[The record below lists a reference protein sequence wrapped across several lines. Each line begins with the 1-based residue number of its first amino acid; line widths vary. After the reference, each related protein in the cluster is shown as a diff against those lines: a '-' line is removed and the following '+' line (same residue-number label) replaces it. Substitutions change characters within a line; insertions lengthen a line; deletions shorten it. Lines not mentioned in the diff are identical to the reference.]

1 MTFCFALYF
10 VFSLRRKA
18 AEEARESLE
27 EEMTRA
33 RLALSTLVA
42 EKSLLEEQVTTAASK
57 VG

>member
-1 MTFCFALYF
+1 M
-10 VFSLRRKA
+10 FSLRRKA